1 MGNIS
6 RKIIKM
12 NKRTVIA
19 NLNKIANELDNS
31 GMFNEA
37 NEITNVMKK
46 LAQATNMYNDPALN
60 NDTKLNRY
68 KGYTTPQA
76 PATTGPASVPY
87 SDPAAA
93 VTNAQVA
100 FQGLGNA
107 MSQPQQTNGDTANQM
122 QAMNKMPAPQ
132 ADAEAKENQ
141 MYTQAIQNINK
152 YFSAKDPM
160 SRDLGETLY
169 QNTVNQFKNM
179 QRRGR
184 FMNQVQGLR
193 SKFFPGQSLKPG
205 SY

>member
-1 MGNIS
+1 
-6 RKIIKM
+6 M

-31 GMFNEA
+31 GMFVEA
-37 NEITNVMKK
+37 TEITNVMKK
-46 LAQATNMYNDPALN
+46 LAQAHSEP
-60 NDTKLNRY
+60 
-68 KGYTTPQA
+68 
-76 PATTGPASVPY
+76 
-87 SDPAAA
+87 A
-93 VTNAQVA
+93 VTNAQVV

-152 YFSAKDPM
+152 YFSEKDPM

-179 QRRGR
+179 QRRGK